1 MLPVS
6 VSLQHAVGT
15 GGANRTSD
23 VNACLSTPSSQLHKA
38 PQAAASGKKK
48 KSVNASDTDMQS
60 IITRQQPRVSFCNLA
75 NCSN

>member
-48 KSVNASDTDMQS
+48 KKV
-60 IITRQQPRVSFCNLA
+60 
-75 NCSN
+75 